1 MNISSSARPFS
12 VKLTAVLAALVTVAG
27 WALSYD
33 ALWSGALGIGIRP
46 QLAWIYPLVVDGVVA
61 TCYVA
66 TFALRTESLRIRVY
80 VWGVLLW
87 AVALSVTGNALHA
100 WLDRGHLAVPLLLAI
115 PGSAVPAFS
124 LALVIHVHVILARAV
139 LPSGVIESSSDL
151 RSATGEKVVA
161 SRNNKADKIARLLRA
176 ERATLLAT
184 NGGRTELIKRVAK
197 RTQATSSYVRQIAE
211 GIENEARNSTPN
223 PELEVVS

>member
-1 MNISSSARPFS
+1 MR
-12 VKLTAVLAALVTVAG
+12 LTAVLAALVTVAG

-46 QLAWIYPLVVDGVVA
+46 QLAWIFPLVVDGVVA

-66 TFALRTESLRIRVY
+66 TFAMRAESLRIRAY

-87 AVALSVTGNALHA
+87 AVTLSVTGNALHA
-100 WLDRGHLAVPLLLAI
+100 WLDRSHLAVPLVLAI
-115 PGSAVPAFS
+115 PGSAVPAIS

-139 LPSGVIESSSDL
+139 LPQAANSDATESRLKL
-151 RSATGEKVVA
+151 RRATGEKVVVPC
-161 SRNNKADKIARLLRA
+161 NNKADKIARLLRS
-176 ERATLLAT
+176 ELPTLLAV
-184 NGGRTELIKRVAK
+184 GDGRTQLIKRVAR
-197 RTQATSSYVRQIAE
+197 RTQATSSYVRRIAAGVE
-211 GIENEARNSTPN
+211 SEARNTTPN

>member
-1 MNISSSARPFS
+1 MNEYLTRQTAGVWPAS
-12 VKLTAVLAALVTVAG
+12 VRLTAVLAALVTVAG

-46 QLAWIYPLVVDGVVA
+46 MLAWIYPLVVDGVVA

-66 TFALRTESLRIRVY
+66 TFALRAESLRIRVY

-100 WLDRGHLAVPLLLAI
+100 WLDRAHLAVPLLLAI
-115 PGSAVPAFS
+115 PGSAVPALS

-139 LPSGVIESSSDL
+139 LPSGATESLSDL
-151 RSATGEKVVA
+151 RGAT
-161 SRNNKADKIARLLRA
+161 
-176 ERATLLAT
+176 
-184 NGGRTELIKRVAK
+184 
-197 RTQATSSYVRQIAE
+197 
-211 GIENEARNSTPN
+211 
-223 PELEVVS
+223 

>member
-1 MNISSSARPFS
+1 MTARANLPSSAWPFS
-12 VKLTAVLAALVTVAG
+12 VRLTAVLAALVTVAG

-46 QLAWIYPLVVDGVVA
+46 QLAWIFPLVVDGVVA

-66 TFALRTESLRIRVY
+66 TFALRGESLRIRAY

-100 WLDRGHLAVPLLLAI
+100 WLDRVHLAVPLMLAI
-115 PGSAVPAFS
+115 PGSAVPAIS

-139 LPSGVIESSSDL
+139 LPAAATESSPEL
-151 RSATGEKVVA
+151 RRATGEKVVA
-161 SRNNKADKIARLLRA
+161 PCNNKADKIARLLRA
-176 ERATLLAT
+176 ELPTLLAV
-184 NGGRTELIKRVAK
+184 GDGRTQLIK
-197 RTQATSSYVRQIAE
+197 
-211 GIENEARNSTPN
+211 
-223 PELEVVS
+223 